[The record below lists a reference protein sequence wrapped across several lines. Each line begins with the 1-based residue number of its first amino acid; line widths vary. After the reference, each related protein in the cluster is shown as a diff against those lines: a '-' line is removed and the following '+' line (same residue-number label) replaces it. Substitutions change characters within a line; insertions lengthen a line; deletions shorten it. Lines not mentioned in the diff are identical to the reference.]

1 MIPKR
6 VKQFY
11 VNVTDKMTEKD
22 YDYAKEILNSKEL
35 ELFMKLSKSEQKH
48 SIRIAK
54 DIEFIIDNN
63 ETDDED
69 ILKNRNLL
77 VKSALLHDI
86 GKITKRLNVIDKSII
101 VILNKLTKGKLKN
114 IEKSKKIQCYYNH
127 SSYGHEILKD
137 MIEDEIIL
145 DIVKNHHS
153 DNVNKVVSFF
163 KQIDDKN

>member
-11 VNVTDKMTEKD
+11 VNVTDKMTKKD
-22 YDYAKEILNSKEL
+22 YDYAKEILNGKEL

-63 ETDDED
+63 ETDDEE
-69 ILKNRNLL
+69 ILKNRDILI
-77 VKSALLHDI
+77 KSALLHDI
-86 GKITKRLNVIDKSII
+86 GKITKRLNVLDKSII
-101 VILNKLTKGKLKN
+101 VILNKLTNGRLKN
-114 IEKSKKIQCYYNH
+114 IKKSRKIQCYYNH
-127 SSYGHEILKD
+127 SSYGYEILKD
-137 MIEDEIIL
+137 MINNEVIL

-153 DNVNKVVSFF
+153 DNINKLVIFF
-163 KQIDDKN
+163 KHIDDKN

>member
-22 YDYAKEILNSKEL
+22 YDYANEILNKKEL

-63 ETDDED
+63 ETDDEE

-77 VKSALLHDI
+77 MKSALLHDI

-101 VILNKLTKGKLKN
+101 VILNKLTKGKLKS
-114 IEKSKKIQCYYNH
+114 IKTLKKYSVTIIIC
-127 SSYGHEILKD
+127 SYGYEILKD
-137 MIEDEIIL
+137 IIDDTVIL

-153 DNVNKVVSFF
+153 DNGNNLVNFF

>member
-22 YDYAKEILNSKEL
+22 YDYANEILNKKEL

-63 ETDDED
+63 ETDDEE

-77 VKSALLHDI
+77 MKSALLHDI

-101 VILNKLTKGKLKN
+101 VILNKITKGKLKSN
-114 IEKSKKIQCYYNH
+114 KTSKKIQCYYNH
-127 SSYGHEILKD
+127 SSYGYEILKD
-137 MIEDEIIL
+137 IIDDTVIL

-153 DNVNKVVSFF
+153 DNGNNLVNFF

>member
-22 YDYAKEILNSKEL
+22 YDYANEILNKKEL
-35 ELFMKLSKSEQKH
+35 ELFMKLYKSEQKH

-63 ETDDED
+63 ETDDEE

-77 VKSALLHDI
+77 MKSALLHDI

-101 VILNKLTKGKLKN
+101 VILNKLTKGKLKS
-114 IEKSKKIQCYYNH
+114 IKKSKKIQCYYNH
-127 SSYGHEILKD
+127 GSYGYEILKD
-137 MIEDEIIL
+137 IIDDTVIL

-153 DNVNKVVSFF
+153 DNGNNLVNFF

>member
-22 YDYAKEILNSKEL
+22 YDYANEILNKKEL

-63 ETDDED
+63 ETDDEE

-77 VKSALLHDI
+77 MKSALLHDI

-101 VILNKLTKGKLKN
+101 VILNKLTKGKLKS
-114 IEKSKKIQCYYNH
+114 IKKAKKIQCYYNH
-127 SSYGHEILKD
+127 SSYGYEILKD
-137 MIEDEIIL
+137 IIDDTVIL

-153 DNVNKVVSFF
+153 DNGNNLVNFF

>member
-22 YDYAKEILNSKEL
+22 YDYANEILNK
-35 ELFMKLSKSEQKH
+35 K
-48 SIRIAK
+48 
-54 DIEFIIDNN
+54 
-63 ETDDED
+63 ETDDEE

-77 VKSALLHDI
+77 MKSALLHDI

-101 VILNKLTKGKLKN
+101 VILNKLTKGKLKS
-114 IEKSKKIQCYYNH
+114 IKKSKKIQCYYNH
-127 SSYGHEILKD
+127 SSYGYEILKD
-137 MIEDEIIL
+137 IIDDTVIL

-153 DNVNKVVSFF
+153 DNGNNLVNFF

>member
-22 YDYAKEILNSKEL
+22 YDYANEILNKKEL

-63 ETDDED
+63 ETDDEE

-77 VKSALLHDI
+77 MKSALLHDI

-101 VILNKLTKGKLKN
+101 VILNKLTKGKLKS
-114 IEKSKKIQCYYNH
+114 IKKSKKIQCYHNH
-127 SSYGHEILKD
+127 SSYGYEILKD
-137 MIEDEIIL
+137 IIDDTVIL

-153 DNVNKVVSFF
+153 DNGNNLVNFF

>member
-22 YDYAKEILNSKEL
+22 YDYANEILNKKEF

-63 ETDDED
+63 ETDDKE

-77 VKSALLHDI
+77 IKSADI

-101 VILNKLTKGKLKN
+101 VILNKLTKGKLKS
-114 IEKSKKIQCYYNH
+114 IKKSKKIQCYYNH
-127 SSYGHEILKD
+127 SSYGYEILKD
-137 MIEDEIIL
+137 IIDDTVIL

-153 DNVNKVVSFF
+153 DNSKNLVNFF

>member
-22 YDYAKEILNSKEL
+22 YDYANEILNKKEL
-35 ELFMKLSKSEQKH
+35 KLFMKLSKSEQKH

-63 ETDDED
+63 ETDDEE

-77 VKSALLHDI
+77 MKSALLHDI

-101 VILNKLTKGKLKN
+101 VILNKLTKGKLKS
-114 IEKSKKIQCYYNH
+114 IKTSKKIQCYCNH
-127 SSYGHEILKD
+127 SSYGYEILKD
-137 MIEDEIIL
+137 IIDDTVIL

-153 DNVNKVVSFF
+153 DNGNNLVNFF

>member
-22 YDYAKEILNSKEL
+22 YDYANEILNKKEL

-63 ETDDED
+63 ETDDEE

-77 VKSALLHDI
+77 MKSALLHDI

-101 VILNKLTKGKLKN
+101 VILNKLTKGKLKS
-114 IEKSKKIQCYYNH
+114 IKKYKKIQCYYNH
-127 SSYGHEILKD
+127 SSYGYEILKD
-137 MIEDEIIL
+137 IIDDTVIL

-153 DNVNKVVSFF
+153 DNGNNLVNFF

>member
-22 YDYAKEILNSKEL
+22 YDYANEILNKKEL

-48 SIRIAK
+48 SIRI
-54 DIEFIIDNN
+54 DNN
-63 ETDDED
+63 ETDYKE

-77 VKSALLHDI
+77 MKSALLHDI

-101 VILNKLTKGKLKN
+101 VILNKLTKGKLKS
-114 IEKSKKIQCYYNH
+114 IKKSKKIQCYYNH
-127 SSYGHEILKD
+127 SSYGYEILKD
-137 MIEDEIIL
+137 IIDDTVIL

-153 DNVNKVVSFF
+153 DNGNNLVNFF